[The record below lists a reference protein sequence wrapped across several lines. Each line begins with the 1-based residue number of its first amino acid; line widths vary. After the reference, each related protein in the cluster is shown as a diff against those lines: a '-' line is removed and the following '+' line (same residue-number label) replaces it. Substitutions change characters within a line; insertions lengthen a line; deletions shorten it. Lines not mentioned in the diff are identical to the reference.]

1 MSNFRKNALASLLVA
16 ALPAIA
22 WSGQVDINKADAK
35 TLAREL
41 VGVGKAKAEAIVEY
55 RDSHGPFRS
64 PEDLALIKGI
74 GIKIVEDNR
83 GAITVSGTEQDRSVE
98 DGPAEVETEN

>member
-1 MSNFRKNALASLLVA
+1 MSKFRKNSLASLLAVT
-16 ALPAIA
+16 LPAIA

-55 RDSHGPFRS
+55 RETHGLFRS
-64 PEDLALIKGI
+64 PEDLVKIKGI
-74 GIKIVEDNR
+74 GPKIVEDNR
-83 GAITVSGTEQDRSVE
+83 GSILVTEKDEPKSQSGDSES
-98 DGPAEVETEN
+98 VETEI

>member
-1 MSNFRKNALASLLVA
+1 MSKFRKNSLASLLVA
-16 ALPAIA
+16 TLPAIA

-55 RDSHGPFRS
+55 RETHGLFRS
-64 PEDLALIKGI
+64 PEDLVKIRGI
-74 GIKIVEDNR
+74 GPKIVEDNR
-83 GAITVSGTEQDRSVE
+83 GAIRVSDEEPNESEGDEPE
-98 DGPAEVETEN
+98 GVETEI

>member
-1 MSNFRKNALASLLVA
+1 MSKFRKNSLASLLAVT
-16 ALPAIA
+16 LPAIA

-55 RDSHGPFRS
+55 RESHGSFGS
-64 PEDLALIKGI
+64 PEDLVKIKGI
-74 GIKIVEDNR
+74 GPKIVEDNR
-83 GAITVSGTEQDRSVE
+83 GAILVADEENTESDDS
-98 DGPAEVETEN
+98 DSDSVETEI

>member
-1 MSNFRKNALASLLVA
+1 MSKFRKHSLAGLLA
-16 ALPAIA
+16 ATLPAIA

-55 RDSHGPFRS
+55 RETHGQFRS
-64 PEDLALIKGI
+64 PEDLVKIKGI
-74 GIKIVEDNR
+74 GPKIVEDNR
-83 GAITVSGTEQDRSVE
+83 GAIQVSEEEDGGPVE
-98 DGPAEVETEN
+98 DEPDSVKTEI

>member
-1 MSNFRKNALASLLVA
+1 MSKFRKNSLASLLAVT
-16 ALPAIA
+16 LPAIA

-55 RDSHGPFRS
+55 RESHGLFRS
-64 PEDLALIKGI
+64 PEDLVNIKGI
-74 GIKIVEDNR
+74 GPKIVDDNR
-83 GAITVSGTEQDRSVE
+83 GAILVAE
-98 DGPAEVETEN
+98 DEKESSEADDSDSVETEI

>member
-1 MSNFRKNALASLLVA
+1 MSNFRKNSLASLLVA

-41 VGVGKAKAEAIVEY
+41 IGVGKAKAEAIIEY
-55 RDSHGPFRS
+55 RETHGDFRS
-64 PEDLALIKGI
+64 PDDLVLIKGI
-74 GIKIVEDNR
+74 GPKIVDDNR
-83 GAITVSGTEQDRSVE
+83 GAITVTTEKIDGST
-98 DGPAEVETEN
+98 DAGPAEVETEN